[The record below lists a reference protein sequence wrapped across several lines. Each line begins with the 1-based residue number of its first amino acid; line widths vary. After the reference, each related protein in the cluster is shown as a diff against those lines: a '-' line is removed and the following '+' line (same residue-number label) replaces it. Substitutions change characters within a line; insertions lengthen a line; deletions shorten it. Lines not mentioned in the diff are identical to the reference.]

1 MSTKN
6 MTIEERKAYLDQLMR
21 EHEESKTEI
30 GDSVS
35 YHADFEN
42 YLRTA
47 KVEDSLKEGSD
58 KEGGYLVPNEYHDKL
73 IQKFE
78 DAYVIRKLATVF
90 TADHNIS
97 IPGVSKHGE
106 ADWISEGVPYPES
119 DEEFNGIELGAHK
132 NGCITIVTDELLED
146 SAFSIE
152 NYLVETAG
160 DKLARLEEEAFLC
173 GDGINK
179 PRGVFLDAEV
189 VNEVAEITM
198 DDAIDLYYGL
208 KQCYRKNA
216 VWVMS
221 EDVYSKLVKV
231 RTVAGI
237 EHNLW
242 EGGLQ
247 DEKPV
252 TLLGRPVYISTLMPV
267 KAPDNAAIAFGD
279 FRYYWIGER
288 GNMSVKRLN
297 EKYADTGMVGFRV
310 THRVDGKLVL
320 PEAVKTIKYK

>member
-1 MSTKN
+1 M
-6 MTIEERKAYLDQLMR
+6 
-21 EHEESKTEI
+21 
-30 GDSVS
+30 
-35 YHADFEN
+35 
-42 YLRTA
+42 
-47 KVEDSLKEGSD
+47 
-58 KEGGYLVPNEYHDKL
+58 
-73 IQKFE
+73 
-78 DAYVIRKLATVF
+78 
-90 TADHNIS
+90 
-97 IPGVSKHGE
+97 
-106 ADWISEGVPYPES
+106 
-119 DEEFNGIELGAHK
+119 
-132 NGCITIVTDELLED
+132 TDELLED

-152 NYLVETAG
+152 DYLVETAG
-160 DKLARLEEEAFLC
+160 GKLARLEEEVFLC

-179 PRGVFLDAEV
+179 PRGVFLDAET
-189 VNEVAEITM
+189 VNETAEITM

-237 EHNLW
+237 DHNLW

-252 TLLGRPVYISTLMPV
+252 TLLGRPVYISTLMLE
-267 KAPDNAAIAFGD
+267 KASDNVAIAFGD
-279 FRYYWIGER
+279 FSYYWIGER